1 MVSRAVALVIPDEMT
16 DVEMITI
23 GIETVTAE
31 GAAAP
36 ANIAIV
42 DAEAVSYLV
51 LFSVI
56 IDNMNLTCKANLV
69 IL

>member
-1 MVSRAVALVIPDEMT
+1 MALVIPDEMI

-23 GIETVTAE
+23 GIGTVTAE